1 MVPRSARR
9 GRVKRSHPLNLAL
22 FGPPGSGKGTQAKF
36 LVQHFGIPQ
45 VSTGDLFRALR
56 TLEALSR
63 ARGRPRICLFVRD
76 VCVRPV
82 IELFKI
88 PNLAVYAQGRRRR
101 EYDCDLDGVAQAAPA
116 VTGG

>member
-1 MVPRSARR
+1 DGAELWAELLRCPAPAADAL
-9 GRVKRSHPLNLAL
+9 RVRYDGA
-22 FGPPGSGKGTQAKF
+22 T
-36 LVQHFGIPQ
+36 
-45 VSTGDLFRALR
+45 TGDLFRALR

-76 VCVRPV
+76 VSVRPV

-101 EYDCDLDGVAQAAPA
+101 DYDYDLDGAALAAPA